1 MPHTHSHGT
10 SVEWYTLH
18 IPFSIFELYQSS
30 NCVIAGESYT
40 DEQTKHSKVTEM
52 RISYSPSAECQT
64 HTHTAIHHK
73 HSTNAMPAP
82 WLPQNTHIH
91 RTSVEM
97 QFTHFHIC
105 HAVSFAFAFVVC
117 FPFVL
122 EDHARAFSLLECTG
136 FWNVSYMKW
145 ACLVWY
151 TRHHPLLL
159 VTIMILYGL
168 HVMVSWLCSAMVLLC
183 TVNGLTLLRLIVFH
197 KRRFRIATTANLL
210 ETVNIEAILICSNVS
225 QQRAHIAVFFF
236 LLRKLEVNYLHCAA
250 YKNRRWQTS
259 AWETRL
265 MLLGLRRLSG
275 RLHQIEMW
283 MWTKICVSK
292 APFVSWD

>member
-1 MPHTHSHGT
+1 MPMFALSQRTLGKTKRMKLMKQFSVYNNHHCTMVRHNFPVLSFFIGFDVALCECHTTHTHGT
-10 SVEWYTLH
+10 CVEWYTLH

-73 HSTNAMPAP
+73 HSTNAMPTP
-82 WLPQNTHIH
+82 WLPQNTHTH

-136 FWNVSYMKW
+136 FWNVSYMK
-145 ACLVWY
+145 
-151 TRHHPLLL
+151 
-159 VTIMILYGL
+159 
-168 HVMVSWLCSAMVLLC
+168 
-183 TVNGLTLLRLIVFH
+183 
-197 KRRFRIATTANLL
+197 
-210 ETVNIEAILICSNVS
+210 
-225 QQRAHIAVFFF
+225 
-236 LLRKLEVNYLHCAA
+236 
-250 YKNRRWQTS
+250 
-259 AWETRL
+259 
-265 MLLGLRRLSG
+265 
-275 RLHQIEMW
+275 
-283 MWTKICVSK
+283 
-292 APFVSWD
+292 